1 MSGDRPET
9 GSDAA
14 HRGETGSDAAHRG
27 GTGSDASHRGET
39 EAERLERN
47 WAEIL
52 QELRVTQTGTQI
64 LTGFLLTLA
73 FQPRFADLDQLQI
86 DVYLVLVV
94 LAALTTALALAPVS
108 LHRALFRE
116 GAKEH
121 IVTLTDRILKAT
133 LVGVALVLSGTVML
147 IFDVVVG
154 AVAGFVAGGATLL
167 VIIAFWVG
175 LPALVRPK
183 LRS

>member
-1 MSGDRPET
+1 MSGDTPDPVRTRAEPGTPE
-9 GSDAA
+9 
-14 HRGETGSDAAHRG
+14 RV
-27 GTGSDASHRGET
+27 ET
-39 EAERLERN
+39 ETERLERN
-47 WAEIL
+47 WSEIL

-73 FQPRFADLDQLQI
+73 FQPRFADLSQLQI

-116 GAKEH
+116 GAKEK
-121 IVTLTDRILKAT
+121 IVILTDRILKAT
-133 LVGVALVLSGTVML
+133 LVGVALVLTGTVML

-154 AVAGFVAGGATLL
+154 PVAGFVAGGLTLL
-167 VIIAFWVG
+167 VIVFFWVG
-175 LPALVRPK
+175 LPALVHPK
-183 LRS
+183 RGRSPRS